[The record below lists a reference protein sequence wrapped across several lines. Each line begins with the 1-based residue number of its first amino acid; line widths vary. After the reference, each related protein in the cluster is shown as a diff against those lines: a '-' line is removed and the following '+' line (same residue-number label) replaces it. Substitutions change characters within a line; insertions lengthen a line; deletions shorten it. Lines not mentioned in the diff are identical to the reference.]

1 LINLS
6 KDKPI
11 LLIKEHDIGS
21 SIKRSFD
28 NVLAFYNANV
38 PSVPTSKNAPKINL
52 TLNFFSH
59 LGTLFLNKVDMTIF
73 EKLISSTIREV
84 DYDSYSVLCE
94 LLGGDVTA
102 EKIGLRKRSKIESYG
117 GRGGINDLFRI
128 VLIDL
133 WVNKIAIL
141 PLSTSAPFSKAA
153 VFFKYIDSL
162 NCPIL
167 KKLWN
172 LHPHSLNPVASNLD
186 RVKLSKSVSHQCR
199 LILNTDFHVINE
211 ISDKD
216 LYKLY
221 DLKGDSYFSRYYISE
236 FLFQVCSL
244 DEDTLTRLNS
254 VQQER
259 DTVVKTVSGKKRIE
273 SLANSDRSKWKPRKD
288 GRIIEKEIIQWNRAT
303 YLKHKDTSEIKS
315 AKKYF
320 IKQNQMVDY
329 ALGDLDLTID
339 EFVERFFAS
348 NTYKKSLYIEDIEVS
363 KHPLYGELPQKVQ
376 HFIHILWL
384 SCRSFTKS
392 KRNQR
397 DNDVIYMTNVMLLY
411 VGVYLPRFYMEVD
424 GNLDRYPTCFNEF
437 ECGLYFARDEYLEKL
452 IHGDDELPITLLDFI
467 KHRSIQQEWSNDTH
481 FGKVVQIRQYAEYI
495 ETNSN
500 IIPNTNNFKSTI
512 TDSDMPLTSKR
523 HTTVKKF
530 ISRKYFQTLI
540 SLLES
545 MDYMVEHLN
554 GMADGFNFARV
565 GGNAL
570 QKASHYELREG
581 VNFSGIWGKQGQRK
595 PYVDLDALNY
605 TPIILHE
612 EKYYPI
618 KTIRRFY
625 KIVEYKIN
633 GVNQT
638 RVAPH
643 TPRISWLMCNTGIR
657 QQHLIWLDKD
667 RFDGLVTKGSDAA
680 LQPLLVNT
688 DKSHSEW
695 VSVTSSEVIEL
706 CRKQRKWYDKCELE
720 EFKEDIWYGHKE
732 GSRFGQFQPLFR
744 LATSDKTWNI
754 YTEFPKVLLTLQLFF
769 QEQLG
774 DTDFPELVEWKPT
787 KKELFDGDANEH
799 TLTHNEYL
807 KNEHNISWGYELSS
821 EYTPHGLRAGFV
833 SDAIK
838 FLPPSLIG
846 RHLTGQ
852 SEKLVWYYAIMDETG
867 GEDHQQLLLNLL
879 LKNAESIEGG
889 DAPEITKRMVDLNLK
904 LAKDIEVNPIDAIKD
919 HSLISLAGVNDG
931 VSGIDIL
938 IAKKHGVLALNPTH
952 ICPFN
957 NTCPSEVVKKFGLMK
972 PCALCPYSIRGRIHL
987 RAISAEKFKNK
998 ELVKEYTAKIKAYK
1012 KRPKKGQIPEELEKL
1027 EAHVDHTNCE
1037 SAALEAIEKQ
1047 LVHLNNTNSDGLIV
1061 QNKDDVIG
1069 FIKAIEM
1076 DESDYVLKRL
1086 CDAQIFPDTTT
1097 SSMQRKFA
1105 YLRHKLVKAS
1115 GKNLDESDFS
1125 DEEEHV
1131 LITSQIKSMMAING
1145 LSVKDI
1151 YNIAKNEQKIPEITS
1166 PVMKNLGIEFNSKPE
1181 ANND

>member
-1 LINLS
+1 MINLS

-11 LLIKEHDIGS
+11 LLIKEHEIGS
-21 SIKRSFD
+21 AIKRSFD

-38 PSVPTSKNAPKINL
+38 PSLATSKKAPKINL

-59 LGTLFLNKVDMTIF
+59 LGTDFLDKVDLMIF
-73 EKLISSTIREV
+73 EKLISSTIRDV
-84 DYDSYSVLCE
+84 GYDSYSVLCE

-102 EKIGLRKRSKIESYG
+102 ENIGLRKQSKIESYG
-117 GRGGINDLFRI
+117 GRGGINDLLRV

-133 WVNKIAIL
+133 WANKVVIL
-141 PLSTSAPFSKAA
+141 PLSTSAPCSKSE
-153 VFFKYIDSL
+153 VFFKYIESL

-199 LILNTDFHVINE
+199 LILNTDFYAINE

-216 LYKLY
+216 LYELY

-236 FLFQVCSL
+236 FLFQICSL
-244 DEDTLTRLNS
+244 DEGTLIRLNR

-259 DTVVKTVSGKKRIE
+259 DTVVKAVSGKKRIE

-288 GRIIEKEIIQWNRAT
+288 GKSIGKESIQWNRT
-303 YLKHKDTSEIKS
+303 SYLKYKNTSEIEAAPKI
-315 AKKYF
+315 F

-329 ALGDLDLTID
+329 ILGDLDLTIE

-348 NTYKKSLYIEDIEVS
+348 STFKKSLYIVDTEIS
-363 KHPLYGELPQKVQ
+363 QHPVYGELPQKVQ
-376 HFIHILWL
+376 DFVNTIWL
-384 SCRSFTKS
+384 TSRSFASS

-397 DNDVIYMTNVMLLY
+397 DNDVNYMTNVLLLY
-411 VGVYLPRFYMEVD
+411 VGVYLPRFFMDED
-424 GNLDRYPTCFNEF
+424 GNHNRYPTCFNGF
-437 ECGLYFARDEYLEKL
+437 ECGLYFTRDEFLEKL
-452 IHGDDELPITLLDFI
+452 IYGDDKLPITILSLLNY
-467 KHRSIQQEWSNDTH
+467 RSMQEQWGNDTH
-481 FGKVVQIRQYAEYI
+481 FAKVVQVRQYAEYI
-495 ETNSN
+495 ETNSS
-500 IIPNTNNFKSTI
+500 IIPNSNHFQSTI
-512 TDSDMPLTSKR
+512 TASDMPLTSKR
-523 HTTVKKF
+523 HSTVKKF
-530 ISRKYFQTLI
+530 ISRKYFQTLL

-545 MDYMVEHLN
+545 MEYMVEHLN
-554 GMADGFNFARV
+554 GMADGYNFARV
-565 GGNAL
+565 GGNTL
-570 QKASHYELREG
+570 QKVSHFELREG
-581 VNFSGIWGKQGQRK
+581 VNLSGIWGKQGQRK
-595 PYVDLDALNY
+595 PYVDLEALNY

-633 GVNQT
+633 GINQT

-643 TPRISWLMCNTGIR
+643 APRISWLMCNTGIR
-657 QQHLIWLDKD
+657 QQHLIWLDKN
-667 RFDGLVTKGSDAA
+667 RFDGLVTEGSDAA

-706 CRKQRKWYDKCELE
+706 CRKQREWYDKCELE

-732 GSRFGQFQPLFR
+732 GSKFGQFKPLFR
-744 LATSDKTWNI
+744 LATSDKTWSI

-769 QEQLG
+769 QEQIG
-774 DTDFPELVEWKPT
+774 DTDFPNLVVWKPANT
-787 KKELFDGDANEH
+787 KLFDGGADEH

-807 KNEHNISWGYELSS
+807 KNAHDTSWGYELSS
-821 EYTPHGLRAGFV
+821 EFTPHGLRAGFV

-867 GEDHQQLLLNLL
+867 EEDHQQLLLNLL
-879 LKNAESIEGG
+879 LKNADRIESG
-889 DAPEITKRMVDLNLK
+889 DAPEVTKRMVELNLK
-904 LAKDIEVNPIDAIKD
+904 LAKDIEVNARDAIRE

-957 NTCPSEVVKKFGLMK
+957 NTCPSEMVKKFGLMK
-972 PCALCPYSIRGRIHL
+972 PCALCPYSIRGRVHL

-998 ELVKEYTAKIKAYK
+998 ELVKEYAAKIKAYK

-1027 EAHVDHTNCE
+1027 EAQVDHTNCE
-1037 SAALEAIEKQ
+1037 SVALEAIEGQ
-1047 LVHLNNTNSDGLIV
+1047 LVHLNNTNSDGLMV

-1076 DESDYVLKRL
+1076 DGSDYLLKRL

-1115 GKNLDESDFS
+1115 GKNLDELDFT

-1131 LITSQIKSMMAING
+1131 LIASQIKSMMAING
-1145 LSVKDI
+1145 LTVKDI
-1151 YNIAKNEQKIPEITS
+1151 YSIAKSDQNIPERTS
-1166 PVMKNLGIEFNSKPE
+1166 PIMKNLGIEFKTIQEVDNG
-1181 ANND
+1181 

>member
-1 LINLS
+1 MINLS

-11 LLIKEHDIGS
+11 LLIKEHEIGS
-21 SIKRSFD
+21 AIKRSFD

-38 PSVPTSKNAPKINL
+38 PSIPTSRKAPKINL
-52 TLNFFSH
+52 TLNFYTH
-59 LGTLFLNKVDMTIF
+59 LGTDFLNQVDLVIF
-73 EKLISSTIREV
+73 EKLISSTIRDV

-94 LLGGDVTA
+94 LLGDDVTA
-102 EKIGLRKRSKIESYG
+102 EKIGLRKQSKIESYG

-141 PLSTSAPFSKAA
+141 PLSTSAPFSKAS

-172 LHPHSLNPVASNLD
+172 LHPHSPNPVASNLD

-244 DEDTLTRLNS
+244 GEDTLTRLNI

-259 DTVVKTVSGKKRIE
+259 DTVVKAVSEEKRIE

-288 GRIIEKEIIQWNRAT
+288 GKPIIKKEIQWNRAA
-303 YLKHKDTSEIKS
+303 YLKHKNTRELER

-320 IKQNQMVDY
+320 IIQNQMVDY
-329 ALGDLDLTID
+329 VFGDLDLTIE
-339 EFVERFFAS
+339 EFVERFIAS
-348 NTYKKSLYIEDIEVS
+348 NTFKKSLYIGESEVS
-363 KHPLYGELPQKVQ
+363 QHPLYGELPQKVQ
-376 HFIHILWL
+376 DFVSVIWL
-384 SCRSFTKS
+384 TSRSFSDS

-397 DNDVIYMTNVMLLY
+397 DNDVIYMTNIFLLY
-411 VGVYLPRFYMEVD
+411 VGVYLPKFYMETD
-424 GNLDRYPTCFNEF
+424 GDLERYPTCFNEF
-437 ECGLYFARDEYLEKL
+437 ECGQYFTRNEYLEKL
-452 IHGDDELPITLLDFI
+452 IHGDDKLAITILDLL
-467 KHRSIQQEWSNDTH
+467 KYRSKQEEWGNDTH
-481 FGKVVQIRQYAEYI
+481 FGKVVQIRQFAEYI
-495 ETNSN
+495 ETISN
-500 IIPNTNNFKSTI
+500 IIPNAKNFKSTI
-512 TDSDMPLTSKR
+512 TESDMPLTSKR
-523 HTTVKKF
+523 HSTVKKF
-530 ISRKYFQTLI
+530 IHRKYFQTLI

-545 MDYMVEHLN
+545 MDYMVGHLN
-554 GMADGFNFARV
+554 GMADGCNFARV
-565 GGNAL
+565 GGDTL
-570 QKASHYELREG
+570 QKVSHYELREG
-581 VNFSGIWGKQGQRK
+581 VNFSGVWGKQGQRK
-595 PYVDLDALNY
+595 PYVDIDALNY
-605 TPIILHE
+605 TPIIFHE

-618 KTIRRFY
+618 NKIRRFY

-633 GVNQT
+633 GINQT

-643 TPRISWLMCNTGIR
+643 TPRISLLMCNTGIR
-657 QQHLIWLDKD
+657 QQHLIWLDKN
-667 RFDGLVTKGSDAA
+667 RFDGLVTEGSDAA

-688 DKSHSEW
+688 DKSHAEW

-706 CRKQRKWYDKCELE
+706 CRKQREWYDKCELE

-732 GSRFGQFQPLFR
+732 GSKFGQFKPLFR

-774 DTDFPELVEWKPT
+774 DTDFPDLVVWKPT
-787 KKELFDGDANEH
+787 KTKLFDGDADEH
-799 TLTHNEYL
+799 ALTHSEYL
-807 KNEHNISWGYELSS
+807 KNEHDTSWGYELSS
-821 EYTPHGLRAGFV
+821 EYTPHGLRSGFV

-867 GEDHQQLLLNLL
+867 GEDHQQLLMNLL
-879 LKNAESIEGG
+879 LKNADSIESG
-889 DAPEITKRMVDLNLK
+889 DAPEVTKRMVELNLK
-904 LAKDIEVNPIDAIKD
+904 LAKDIEANPIDAIKD

-972 PCALCPYSIRGRIHL
+972 PCALCPYSIRGRMHL
-987 RAISAEKFKNK
+987 DAISAEKFKNRD
-998 ELVKEYTAKIKAYK
+998 LMKEYAAKIKAYK

-1047 LVHLNNTNSDGLIV
+1047 LVHLYNTNSDGLMV

-1069 FIKAIEM
+1069 FLKAIEM
-1076 DESDYVLKRL
+1076 DGSDYLLKRL
-1086 CDAQIFPDTTT
+1086 CDAQVFPDTTT

-1115 GKNLDESDFS
+1115 GKNLDELDFS

-1131 LITSQIKSMMAING
+1131 LISSQIKSMMAING
-1145 LSVKDI
+1145 LTVKDI
-1151 YNIAKNEQKIPEITS
+1151 YNIAKNDQKIPERTI

-1181 ANND
+1181 VDND